1 MIIKFADM
9 LVSTPNDAFDKI
21 KNNLYHASYPTTE
34 KNIDMNIIRKIN
46 FLLIPF
52 YVFSNQQVFLS
63 EFNLSLDIFFYSF
76 ENEIV
81 SNSILI
87 IISFF
92 IGVIICLISI
102 GITVVQKSMKITEL
116 QKKIASIESKSQI
129 EGK

>member
-1 MIIKFADM
+1 MIK
-9 LVSTPNDAFDKI
+9 
-21 KNNLYHASYPTTE
+21 ASL
-34 KNIDMNIIRKIN
+34 ISIIFVLTVI
-46 FLLIPF
+46 FIF
-52 YVFSNQQVFLS
+52 QNQQVFLS

-92 IGVIICLISI
+92 IGVIICLICM
-102 GITVVQKSMKITEL
+102 GITVVQRSMKITEL

>member
-1 MIIKFADM
+1 MIK
-9 LVSTPNDAFDKI
+9 
-21 KNNLYHASYPTTE
+21 ASL
-34 KNIDMNIIRKIN
+34 ISIIFVLTVI
-46 FLLIPF
+46 FIF
-52 YVFSNQQVFLS
+52 QNQQVFLS

-81 SNSILI
+81 SNSMLI

-92 IGVIICLISI
+92 IGVIICLISM
-102 GITVVQKSMKITEL
+102 GITIIQRSMKISEL

>member
-1 MIIKFADM
+1 MIK
-9 LVSTPNDAFDKI
+9 
-21 KNNLYHASYPTTE
+21 ASL
-34 KNIDMNIIRKIN
+34 ISIIFVLTVI
-46 FLLIPF
+46 FIF
-52 YVFSNQQVFLS
+52 QNQQVFLS

-92 IGVIICLISI
+92 IGVIICLISM
-102 GITVVQKSMKITEL
+102 GITIVQRSMKITEL

>member
-1 MIIKFADM
+1 MIK
-9 LVSTPNDAFDKI
+9 
-21 KNNLYHASYPTTE
+21 ASL
-34 KNIDMNIIRKIN
+34 ISIIFVLTVI
-46 FLLIPF
+46 FIF
-52 YVFSNQQVFLS
+52 QNQQVFLS

-102 GITVVQKSMKITEL
+102 GITVVQRSMKITEL

>member
-1 MIIKFADM
+1 MIK
-9 LVSTPNDAFDKI
+9 
-21 KNNLYHASYPTTE
+21 ASL
-34 KNIDMNIIRKIN
+34 ISIIFVLTVI
-46 FLLIPF
+46 FIF
-52 YVFSNQQVFLS
+52 QNQQVFLS

-92 IGVIICLISI
+92 IGVIICLISM
-102 GITVVQKSMKITEL
+102 GITVIQRSMKISEL

>member
-1 MIIKFADM
+1 MIK
-9 LVSTPNDAFDKI
+9 
-21 KNNLYHASYPTTE
+21 ASL
-34 KNIDMNIIRKIN
+34 ISIIFVLTVI
-46 FLLIPF
+46 FIF
-52 YVFSNQQVFLS
+52 QNQQVFLS

-92 IGVIICLISI
+92 IGVIICLISM
-102 GITVVQKSMKITEL
+102 GITVVKRSMKITEL

>member
-1 MIIKFADM
+1 MIR
-9 LVSTPNDAFDKI
+9 
-21 KNNLYHASYPTTE
+21 ASL
-34 KNIDMNIIRKIN
+34 ISIIFVLTVI
-46 FLLIPF
+46 FIF
-52 YVFSNQQVFLS
+52 QNQQVFLS

-92 IGVIICLISI
+92 IGVIICLISM
-102 GITVVQKSMKITEL
+102 GITVVKRSMKITEL

>member
-1 MIIKFADM
+1 MIK
-9 LVSTPNDAFDKI
+9 
-21 KNNLYHASYPTTE
+21 ASL
-34 KNIDMNIIRKIN
+34 ISIIFVLTVI
-46 FLLIPF
+46 FIF
-52 YVFSNQQVFLS
+52 QNQQVFLS

-92 IGVIICLISI
+92 IGVIICLISM
-102 GITVVQKSMKITEL
+102 GKTVVQRSMKITEL

>member
-1 MIIKFADM
+1 MIK
-9 LVSTPNDAFDKI
+9 
-21 KNNLYHASYPTTE
+21 ASL
-34 KNIDMNIIRKIN
+34 ISIIFVLTVI
-46 FLLIPF
+46 FIF
-52 YVFSNQQVFLS
+52 QNQQVFLS

-92 IGVIICLISI
+92 IGVIICLITM
-102 GITVVQKSMKITEL
+102 GITVVQRSMKITEL

>member
-1 MIIKFADM
+1 MIK
-9 LVSTPNDAFDKI
+9 
-21 KNNLYHASYPTTE
+21 ASL
-34 KNIDMNIIRKIN
+34 ISIIFVLTVI
-46 FLLIPF
+46 FIF
-52 YVFSNQQVFLS
+52 QNQQVFLS

-92 IGVIICLISI
+92 IGVIICLISM
-102 GITVVQKSMKITEL
+102 GITVIQRSMKITEL

-129 EGK
+129 EG

>member
-1 MIIKFADM
+1 MIK
-9 LVSTPNDAFDKI
+9 
-21 KNNLYHASYPTTE
+21 ASL
-34 KNIDMNIIRKIN
+34 ISIIFVLTVI
-46 FLLIPF
+46 FIF
-52 YVFSNQQVFLS
+52 QNQQVFLS

-92 IGVIICLISI
+92 IGVIICLISM
-102 GITVVQKSMKITEL
+102 GITVVQRSMKISEL

>member
-1 MIIKFADM
+1 MYNSISGKYD
-9 LVSTPNDAFDKI
+9 LN
-21 KNNLYHASYPTTE
+21 
-34 KNIDMNIIRKIN
+34 
-46 FLLIPF
+46 
-52 YVFSNQQVFLS
+52 

-92 IGVIICLISI
+92 IGVIIWLISM
-102 GITVVQKSMKITEL
+102 GITVVKRSMKITEL

>member
-1 MIIKFADM
+1 MIK
-9 LVSTPNDAFDKI
+9 
-21 KNNLYHASYPTTE
+21 ASL
-34 KNIDMNIIRKIN
+34 ISII
-46 FLLIPF
+46 FVLTV
-52 YVFSNQQVFLS
+52 VFIFQNQQVFLS

-92 IGVIICLISI
+92 IGVIICLISM
-102 GITVVQKSMKITEL
+102 GITIIQRSMKITEL

>member
-1 MIIKFADM
+1 MIK
-9 LVSTPNDAFDKI
+9 
-21 KNNLYHASYPTTE
+21 ASL
-34 KNIDMNIIRKIN
+34 ISIIFVLTVI
-46 FLLIPF
+46 FIF
-52 YVFSNQQVFLS
+52 QNQQVFLS
-63 EFNLSLDIFFYSF
+63 EFNLSLDVFFYSF

-81 SNSILI
+81 SNSLLI

-92 IGVIICLISI
+92 IGVILCLISM

>member
-1 MIIKFADM
+1 MIK
-9 LVSTPNDAFDKI
+9 
-21 KNNLYHASYPTTE
+21 ASL
-34 KNIDMNIIRKIN
+34 ISIIFVLTVI
-46 FLLIPF
+46 FIF
-52 YVFSNQQVFLS
+52 QNQQVFLS

-92 IGVIICLISI
+92 IGVIICLISM
-102 GITVVQKSMKITEL
+102 GITIIQRSMKITEL

>member
-1 MIIKFADM
+1 MIK
-9 LVSTPNDAFDKI
+9 
-21 KNNLYHASYPTTE
+21 ASL
-34 KNIDMNIIRKIN
+34 ISIIFVLTVI
-46 FLLIPF
+46 FIF
-52 YVFSNQQVFLS
+52 QNQQVFLS

-76 ENEIV
+76 ENKIV

-92 IGVIICLISI
+92 IGVIICLISM
-102 GITVVQKSMKITEL
+102 GIAVIQRSMKISEL

>member
-1 MIIKFADM
+1 MIK
-9 LVSTPNDAFDKI
+9 
-21 KNNLYHASYPTTE
+21 ASL
-34 KNIDMNIIRKIN
+34 ISIIFVLTVI
-46 FLLIPF
+46 FIF
-52 YVFSNQQVFLS
+52 QNQQVFLS

-92 IGVIICLISI
+92 IGVIICLISM
-102 GITVVQKSMKITEL
+102 GITIVQRSMKISEL

-129 EGK
+129 ESK

>member
-1 MIIKFADM
+1 MIR
-9 LVSTPNDAFDKI
+9 
-21 KNNLYHASYPTTE
+21 ASL
-34 KNIDMNIIRKIN
+34 ISIIFVLTVI
-46 FLLIPF
+46 FIF
-52 YVFSNQQVFLS
+52 QNQQVFLS

-102 GITVVQKSMKITEL
+102 GITVVQRSMKITEL

>member
-1 MIIKFADM
+1 MIK
-9 LVSTPNDAFDKI
+9 
-21 KNNLYHASYPTTE
+21 ASL
-34 KNIDMNIIRKIN
+34 ISIIFVLTVI
-46 FLLIPF
+46 FIF
-52 YVFSNQQVFLS
+52 QNQQVFLS
-63 EFNLSLDIFFYSF
+63 EFNLSLDIFFFSF

-102 GITVVQKSMKITEL
+102 GITVFQKSMKITEL

>member
-1 MIIKFADM
+1 MIK
-9 LVSTPNDAFDKI
+9 
-21 KNNLYHASYPTTE
+21 ASL
-34 KNIDMNIIRKIN
+34 ISIIFVLTVI
-46 FLLIPF
+46 FIF
-52 YVFSNQQVFLS
+52 QNQQVFLS

>member
-1 MIIKFADM
+1 MIK
-9 LVSTPNDAFDKI
+9 
-21 KNNLYHASYPTTE
+21 ASL
-34 KNIDMNIIRKIN
+34 ISIIFVLTVI
-46 FLLIPF
+46 FIF
-52 YVFSNQQVFLS
+52 QNQQVFLS

-92 IGVIICLISI
+92 IGVIICLISM
-102 GITVVQKSMKITEL
+102 GITVIQRSMKITEL
-116 QKKIASIESKSQI
+116 QKIASIESKSQI

>member
-1 MIIKFADM
+1 MIK
-9 LVSTPNDAFDKI
+9 
-21 KNNLYHASYPTTE
+21 ASL
-34 KNIDMNIIRKIN
+34 ISIIFVLTVI
-46 FLLIPF
+46 FIF
-52 YVFSNQQVFLS
+52 QNQQVFLS

-92 IGVIICLISI
+92 IGVIICLISM
-102 GITVVQKSMKITEL
+102 GITVIQRSMKITEL

>member
-1 MIIKFADM
+1 MIR
-9 LVSTPNDAFDKI
+9 
-21 KNNLYHASYPTTE
+21 ASL
-34 KNIDMNIIRKIN
+34 ISIIFVLTVI
-46 FLLIPF
+46 FIF
-52 YVFSNQQVFLS
+52 QNQQVFLS
-63 EFNLSLDIFFYSF
+63 EFNLSLHIFFYSF

-92 IGVIICLISI
+92 IGVIICLISM
-102 GITVVQKSMKITEL
+102 GITVVKRSMKITEL

>member
-1 MIIKFADM
+1 MIK
-9 LVSTPNDAFDKI
+9 
-21 KNNLYHASYPTTE
+21 ASL
-34 KNIDMNIIRKIN
+34 ISIIFVLTVI
-46 FLLIPF
+46 FIF
-52 YVFSNQQVFLS
+52 QNQQVFLS

-87 IISFF
+87 IISFL

-102 GITVVQKSMKITEL
+102 GITVVQRSMKITEL

>member
-1 MIIKFADM
+1 MIK
-9 LVSTPNDAFDKI
+9 
-21 KNNLYHASYPTTE
+21 ASL
-34 KNIDMNIIRKIN
+34 ISIIFVLTVI
-46 FLLIPF
+46 FIF
-52 YVFSNQQVFLS
+52 QNQQVFLS

-92 IGVIICLISI
+92 IGVIICLISM
-102 GITVVQKSMKITEL
+102 GITVVQRSMKITEL